1 MLTKCEHQYIC
12 QKFKPF
18 LMLRTTRLKTA
29 SIVAFVGFTFLS
41 FGQKV
46 TTDSS
51 PLAIFTKREKGIEI
65 VQKDSLFSM
74 RFQFRMQNRAGYTSV
89 SENDFTPENFEFRVR
104 RLRMAMRG
112 FVYSSKFTYYI
123 QLSFSRGDMDWE
135 STNSSSVNT
144 SPNIVRDA
152 MVFYEPVK
160 GLKFGFGQTKLPGN
174 RQRVTSSG
182 NLQFAD
188 RSIVN
193 STFTLDRDF
202 GFFATYEKGLF
213 RLKGAITSGE
223 GRNSTKSNKGL
234 NYTARAEFLPLG
246 KFTGDNED
254 WEGDLAR
261 EAKPKLIVAVGYN
274 QNSLSVRQGG
284 TLGNDLYSPVTVE
297 NLHADVQFKYKGWS
311 FLQEYTNRIANDPIS
326 VKEDDPTKIKAVYVG
341 FGGNTQLSYNF
352 KNNFEIAARY
362 AFINPSKTIYDN
374 ATYTSLNEKRQEQ
387 YVLGVSKYLYGHRLK
402 IQGNVLYNVSK
413 DLKNIDQKAH
423 WGAMLQVEL
432 GI

>member
-1 MLTKCEHQYIC
+1 MSQNHY
-12 QKFKPF
+12 FKSLF
-18 LMLRTTRLKTA
+18 TLVF
-29 SIVAFVGFTFLS
+29 VAFCSIS
-41 FGQKV
+41 FGQKI
-46 TTDSS
+46 TTDAS
-51 PLAIFTKREKGIEI
+51 PLAIFTKKEKGIEI

-74 RFQFRMQNRAGYTSV
+74 RFQFRMQNRVGYTSV
-89 SENDFTPENFEFRVR
+89 SESDFTPENFEFRVR
-104 RLRMAMRG
+104 RLRMALRG
-112 FVYSSKFTYYI
+112 FVFSSKFTYYI

-135 STNSSSVNT
+135 STNQSAVNT

-202 GFFATYEKGLF
+202 GLFATYEKGLF
-213 RLKGAITSGE
+213 RLKGAVTSGE

-234 NYTARAEFLPLG
+234 NYTARLEFLPFG

-261 EAKPKLIVAVGYN
+261 EAKPKLVLGVGYN
-274 QNSLSVRQGG
+274 QNAQAVRQGG
-284 TLGNDLYSPVTVE
+284 TLGSDLYSPVTME
-297 NLHADVQFKYKGWS
+297 NLHADLQLKFKGWS
-311 FLQEYTNRIANDPIS
+311 LLQEYTNRIANDPIS
-326 VKEDDPTKIKAVYVG
+326 INTDDPSKFKPVYVG
-341 FGGNTQLSYNF
+341 FGSNTQLSYNF
-352 KNNFEIAARY
+352 KNNVEIAARY
-362 AFINPSKTIYDN
+362 AFINPNKTIYDN
-374 ATYTSLNEKRQEQ
+374 AVYTSLNEKRVEQ
-387 YVLGVSKYLYGHRLK
+387 YVLGISKYLYGHRLK
-402 IQGNVLYNVSK
+402 VQGNILYNVSK
-413 DLKNIDQKAH
+413 DLRFNEQTKT

>member
-1 MLTKCEHQYIC
+1 MSQNLH
-12 QKFKPF
+12 FK
-18 LMLRTTRLKTA
+18 
-29 SIVAFVGFTFLS
+29 SIFTLVFVALYSIS
-41 FGQKV
+41 FGQKI
-46 TTDSS
+46 TTDAS
-51 PLAIFTKREKGIEI
+51 PLAIFTKKEKGIEI

-74 RFQFRMQNRAGYTSV
+74 RFQFRMQNRVGYTSV
-89 SENDFTPENFEFRVR
+89 SESDFTPENFEFRVR
-104 RLRMAMRG
+104 RLRMALRG
-112 FVYSSKFTYYI
+112 FVFSSKFTYYI

-135 STNSSSVNT
+135 STNSSSINT

-213 RLKGAITSGE
+213 RLKGAVTSGE

-234 NYTARAEFLPLG
+234 NYTTRLEFLPFG

-261 EAKPKLIVAVGYN
+261 EAKPKLVLGVGYN

-284 TLGNDLYSPVTVE
+284 TLGSDLYSPVTVE
-297 NLHADVQFKYKGWS
+297 NLHADMQLKYKGWS
-311 FLQEYTNRIANDPIS
+311 LLQEYTNRIANDPIS
-326 VKEDDPTKIKAVYVG
+326 VSEDDPSKIRAVYVG
-341 FGGNTQLSYNF
+341 YGGNTQLSYNF

-362 AFINPSKTIYDN
+362 AFIHPTKTIYDN
-374 ATYTSLNEKRQEQ
+374 AVYSSLNEKRQEQ

-402 IQGNVLYNVSK
+402 IQGNILYNVSK
-413 DLKNIDQKAH
+413 DLKNIEQKAH